1 MKKRNELAQPN
12 TFNVMMRPAL
22 RGMTMAKIVLR
33 PGSLDVLA
41 KPSRI
46 GNTLFYPD
54 GRRESAH
61 A

>member
-1 MKKRNELAQPN
+1 MKKNQTAQPN
-12 TFNVMMRPAL
+12 TFSVMMRPPL
-22 RGMTMAKIVLR
+22 RGMTLDRIVLR

-41 KPSRI
+41 KPSRM

-54 GRRESAH
+54 GRQEVIH